1 MSLVRPVFIG
11 QRSAPEL
18 SEARAAADSGIE
30 HLIDGEVTLVAQL
43 PRFSHDFCRAND
55 RSTSG
60 VGH

>member
-1 MSLVRPVFIG
+1 
-11 QRSAPEL
+11 
-18 SEARAAADSGIE
+18 
-30 HLIDGEVTLVAQL
+30 LVAQL